1 MPDSMLK
8 SGIVLFNKPVLFCY
22 NRRVS
27 TRSRSIY
34 LFAILLLAFALR
46 LYRLDTQSI
55 WYDEGLSIYLAEQSP
70 DQTIALSATT
80 DHPPLHAL
88 LLGGWIRVAGNSG
101 FSVRF
106 LSVFFGVLVAA
117 LTYQLGRKFNEQ
129 SGLIAAFLIS
139 IAPMA
144 VYYSQETRGYML
156 LTALILL
163 AAIAFVHLIFGHEN
177 RWTWL
182 IYGAAIIGALYTHYL
197 AAFAWI
203 GFNVAWLINLRG
215 FQKPRRL
222 WTWIAVQLI
231 ITACFLPWLPNA
243 IAQAGSNA
251 TYFPGR
257 VTWDTVVS
265 DTWHAFTVGEWG
277 DGSIAS
283 WAWLVL
289 IAIGVFSSIWQ
300 FIRRREAETIEG
312 KHLRLILALVLWLV
326 IPIVLMSALA
336 WLKPKFAPRYL
347 LPSLPAF
354 VVLGSI
360 GIVKFWH
367 TETSRLKLPT
377 KVGIPILFMLA
388 LLFFDAQS
396 LVRQYSDS
404 SIARP
409 DIRSVVAYI
418 QSHEQPADAVLLISG
433 YQAPA
438 FVHYYRGSNDVIPL
452 PPDLLPAPQSPI
464 DARAIAKLAA
474 VAATHSRI
482 WLVLWQDAISD
493 PMDIIQDQLVEH
505 GQQLEVS
512 QNFNGL
518 GLQLFDVRAAKF
530 ASQPETAVDY
540 AFAQPVKLIGYY
552 MNTAHV
558 PVGTSFSIG
567 LYFTA
572 DGSIQGNYQ
581 VFTHLV
587 DSKGSIVAQRDH
599 IAGADSYPT
608 SLWQTGSLILNR
620 FEIAVPDN
628 TSTGRYVLQVGLYD
642 SSGLLKL
649 IDGSDHVDLLSVD
662 VVK

>member
-1 MPDSMLK
+1 MR
-8 SGIVLFNKPVLFCY
+8 I
-22 NRRVS
+22 
-27 TRSRSIY
+27 
-34 LFAILLLAFALR
+34 
-46 LYRLDTQSI
+46 YRLDAQSI
-55 WYDEGLSIYLAEQSP
+55 WYDEGLSIYLAQLPP

-88 LLGGWIRVAGNSG
+88 LLGGWIRLAGDSD

-106 LSVFFGVLVAA
+106 LSVFFGVLAAA
-117 LTYQLGRKFNEQ
+117 LTYQLGRKFNERA
-129 SGLIAAFLIS
+129 GLIAACLIS

-156 LTALILL
+156 LTALILI
-163 AAIAFVHLIFGHEN
+163 AAIAFMQLLTGHEA

-182 IYGAAIIGALYTHYL
+182 IYSASIVGALYTHYF
-197 AAFAWI
+197 AAFAWLA
-203 GFNVAWLINLRG
+203 FNVAYFVNFVYQELFNRKGTKAQRITDINPGVLASSR
-215 FQKPRRL
+215 FAL
-222 WTWIAVQLI
+222 WFTVQLI
-231 ITACFLPWLPNA
+231 IAVCFLPWLPNA
-243 IAQAGSNA
+243 ITQAGSNA

-257 VTWDTVVS
+257 VTWDTVVG

-277 DGSIAS
+277 GGSIAS
-283 WAWLVL
+283 WVWVVL
-289 IAIGVFSSIWQ
+289 IAIGVLSSIWQ
-300 FIRRREAETIEG
+300 FIRDRRTEAVEG
-312 KHLRLILALVLWLV
+312 NNWRLVLAFMLWLF

-336 WLKPKFAPRYL
+336 WFKPKFAPRYL

-360 GIVKFWH
+360 GFANFRP
-367 TETSRLKLPT
+367 TGTNRFKLSTTPGGPLT
-377 KVGIPILFMLA
+377 RSVRYGQVGVPILCILA
-388 LLFFDAQS
+388 LLFFDAQA
-396 LVRQYSDS
+396 LVRQYSDP

-418 QSHEQPADAVLLISG
+418 QAHEQPADAIMLISG

-438 FVHYYRGSNDVIPL
+438 FDHYYRGSNDMIPL

-464 DARAIAKLAA
+464 DARSIATLADM
-474 VAATHSRI
+474 AATYPRI
-482 WLVLWQDAISD
+482 WLVLWQNAISD
-493 PMDIIQDQLVEH
+493 PMDIIKDQLVER
-505 GQQLEVS
+505 GRQLEVS

-530 ASQPETAVDY
+530 ASQPEITVAY
-540 AFAQPVKLIGYY
+540 AFVQPVKLVGYY
-552 MNTAHV
+552 MNTTRV
-558 PVGTSFSIG
+558 LVGTSFSIG
-567 LYFTA
+567 LYFST

-587 DSKGSIVAQRDH
+587 DNEGSIVAQLDH

-620 FEIAVPDN
+620 FEIAVPN
-628 TSTGRYVLQVGLYD
+628 NSPPGKYALQIGLYD
-642 SSGLLKL
+642 STGRLKL
-649 IDGSDHVDLLSVD
+649 IDGSDHVDLLTID